1 VVHDNNIN
9 ELEKFESY
17 LRGIVYIYLAKA
29 NSIVSDYPNN
39 IKGLGD
45 SFRQVPA
52 LEITDLLDG
61 VLAVQ
66 YLSCFIPFLVE

>member
-1 VVHDNNIN
+1 LV
-9 ELEKFESY
+9 
-17 LRGIVYIYLAKA
+17 KA
-29 NSIVSDYPNN
+29 SSIVSDYPNN